1 MIITDKIQQLR
12 EWFERLSQRER
23 ALIGAMGVTFVI
35 TVTLIIGF
43 FINDGLTSLAER
55 NADMRQALRDIDT
68 QRESYLRAKAKVDQ
82 MATRLG
88 QQPIQ
93 LGGYLEA
100 AAKETGVQIPES
112 NDRPPVAAG
121 KNWMEKSVDLHLTR
135 VKLDQL
141 ANFLKHIESGPQLV
155 VVTGL
160 LVRTRDDKHQELD
173 VDLTVSTFEKAS
185 KDKAG
190 GKKGEKEKG

>member
-1 MIITDKIQQLR
+1 MIITDKLQQAR
-12 EWFERLSQRER
+12 EWFDRLSQRER
-23 ALIGAMGVTFVI
+23 ALIGAMAVTFVI
-35 TVTLIIGF
+35 TLTLIIGF

-82 MATRLG
+82 LASRLG
-88 QQPIQ
+88 QTPIQ

-100 AAKETGVQIPES
+100 AAKDTGITILES

-121 KNWMEKSVDLHLTR
+121 KNWTEKSLDLRLSR
-135 VKLDQL
+135 VSLDHL
-141 ANFLKHIESGPQLV
+141 ANFLKHIENGPQLV

-160 LVRTRDDKHQELD
+160 LVRTRDDKHVELD
-173 VDLTVSTFEKAS
+173 VEMTVSTYEKAKS
-185 KDKAG
+185 
-190 GKKGEKEKG
+190 GKKGEKDKG